1 MERNQYKISLE
12 TRASIASTVLSND
25 NDNTTTN
32 PILLTSLT
40 IILLLWLKL
49 PKTTKKNVY
58 KYFSEYLK
66 NECDITIEH
75 ILS

>member
-40 IILLLWLKL
+40 ITLLL
-49 PKTTKKNVY
+49 
-58 KYFSEYLK
+58 
-66 NECDITIEH
+66 
-75 ILS
+75 